1 VKLRKLLAG
10 AGSVAWLLVA
20 PGIAPSAIAG
30 DIAYEQQIMC
40 EQDAESGRKVCKV
53 DKKTYIGWRTF
64 SSNCLRCHG
73 QDAVGSTFAPSLV
86 DRMKQ
91 IDKEQFM
98 NSLANG
104 YKGQVGIM
112 PPWKE
117 NPNVTKR
124 YEELY
129 GYLRARADGRLLA
142 GRPKRN
148 DR

>member
-1 VKLRKLLAG
+1 MARIPLTRAALATCLLLAFC
-10 AGSVAWLLVA
+10 VA
-20 PGIAPSAIAG
+20 PPAIAA
-30 DIAYEQQIMC
+30 DLAYEQQIIC
-40 EQDAESGRKVCKV
+40 EDDAERGGKVCKV

-86 DRMKQ
+86 ERMRE
-91 IDKEQFM
+91 IDKQRFM
-98 NSLANG
+98 NSVANG
-104 YKGQVGIM
+104 FKGQVGIM
-112 PPWKE
+112 PPWKD

-129 GYLRARADGRLLA
+129 GYLSARADGRLLA
-142 GRPKRN
+142 GRPKRV

>member
-1 VKLRKLLAG
+1 
-10 AGSVAWLLVA
+10 
-20 PGIAPSAIAG
+20 
-30 DIAYEQQIMC
+30 M
-40 EQDAESGRKVCKV
+40 

-86 DRMKQ
+86 DRMKE

-98 NSLANG
+98 NSVANG

-112 PPWKE
+112 PPWKD
-117 NPNVTKR
+117 NPNVAKR
-124 YEELY
+124 FEELY
-129 GYLRARADGRLLA
+129 GYLAARADGSLPA
-142 GRPKRN
+142 GRPKRV

>member
-1 VKLRKLLAG
+1 LATCLLLAFC
-10 AGSVAWLLVA
+10 VA
-20 PGIAPSAIAG
+20 PPAIAA
-30 DIAYEQQIMC
+30 DLAYEQQIIC
-40 EQDAESGRKVCKV
+40 EDDAERGGKVCKV

-86 DRMKQ
+86 DRMRE
-91 IDKEQFM
+91 IDKERFM
-98 NSLANG
+98 NSVANG
-104 YKGQVGIM
+104 FKGQVGIM
-112 PPWKE
+112 PPWKD

-129 GYLRARADGRLLA
+129 GYLSARADGRLLA
-142 GRPKRN
+142 GRPKRV